1 MRFLVIVLLMCFLPQ
16 DVLAH
21 GLGHTSGFKA
31 GLLHPV
37 LGLDHL
43 LAMVSVGIVST
54 QISGRAIWTVPA
66 SFVLIMTFGGFAGMQ
81 SFDFLDINTIITL
94 VEQGII
100 ISVIALGFAIALD
113 KSIPMWIAMLAC
125 GFFGF
130 FHGFAH
136 GVEVPDIT
144 FSLPYIGGFMIAT
157 TALHIVGVGIGE
169 VAKKLSGGIT
179 VLRYTGA
186 VILGIGLHI
195 EYEYLILVYGFSIG

>member
-1 MRFLVIVLLMCFLPQ
+1 MRTLFPLLFLCVLLPQ
-16 DVLAH
+16 EALAH
-21 GLGHTSGFKA
+21 GIGGVSGFKA
-31 GLLHPV
+31 GLMHPV

-43 LAMVSVGIVST
+43 LAMVSVGVVST
-54 QISGRAIWTVPA
+54 QIGGRAIWTVPA
-66 SFVLIMTFGGFAGMQ
+66 SFVLIMALGGYAGMQ

-100 ISVIALGFAIALD
+100 ISVIALGLAIALD
-113 KSIPMWIAMLAC
+113 KGIPMWLGMLAC

-136 GVEVPDIT
+136 GVEIPDVA
-144 FSLPYIGGFMIAT
+144 FSMPYIGGFMVA
-157 TALHIVGVGIGE
+157 TALLHILGVGIGE
-169 VAKKLSGGIT
+169 MAKKLPSAIT

-195 EYEYLILVYGFSIG
+195 EYEYLALTYGF